1 MTTIKTFI
9 QRHPVLTYFALVFAI
24 SGGGVLIILGPGG
37 LPITA
42 ETFESIP
49 LLALMAYLAGP
60 TVAGIL
66 LTGLI
71 YGRAGLRE
79 FLARLLRWRV
89 DVRWYAVA
97 LLAAPL
103 LATAAPL
110 ALSLF
115 SREFLP
121 AIFTTDDL
129 AAPLLSGIAAGLMV
143 GLFEELG
150 WTGFAIPRMRQ
161 RYGVLTTGLVVGIL
175 WGAWHFPMFWAAD
188 SFSGVLPFAILLVR
202 LFSWLPA
209 YRVLM
214 VWVYDHTESLLVA
227 VLMHVSLTASLI
239 ITAPL
244 ALTGVTLLTSI
255 LVGAAMWWIIVAV
268 IMLANRGQIAR
279 PPLYQEMGAASR

>member
-1 MTTIKTFI
+1 MTTIQAFI
-9 QRHPVLTYFALVFAI
+9 KRRPVLSYFALVFAI

-49 LLALMAYLAGP
+49 LFALMAYLAGP
-60 TVAGIL
+60 AVAGIL
-66 LTGLI
+66 LTVLVS
-71 YGRAGLRE
+71 GRAGLRE

-89 DVRWYAVA
+89 GVRWYAVA
-97 LLAAPL
+97 LLTAPL

-161 RYGVLTTGLVVGIL
+161 RYGVVTTGLVVGIL
-175 WGAWHFPMFWAAD
+175 WGAWHFPMFWEAD

-214 VWVYDHTESLLVA
+214 VWVYDHTESVFVA

-244 ALTGVTLLTSI
+244 TLTGVTLLASI
-255 LVGAAMWWIIVAV
+255 LVGAAVWWIVVAAVAV
-268 IMLANRGQIAR
+268 ANGEITWRQ
-279 PPLYQEMGAASR
+279 PLRRRMA

>member
-1 MTTIKTFI
+1 MTTITAFLK
-9 QRHPVLTYFALVFAI
+9 RHSVLTYFVLTFTISWGGILIALTPVGFPI
-24 SGGGVLIILGPGG
+24 STEQV
-37 LPITA
+37 
-42 ETFESIP
+42 EFYM
-49 LLALMAYLAGP
+49 ALMANQAGP

-66 LTGLI
+66 LTSLI
-71 YGRAGLRE
+71 SGRAGLRE
-79 FLARLLRWRV
+79 LLARLLRWRV
-89 DVRWYAVA
+89 GVRWYAVA
-97 LLAAPL
+97 LLTAPL
-103 LATAAPL
+103 LATAVPL

-143 GLFEELG
+143 GLFEEFG

-161 RYGVLTTGLVVGIL
+161 RYGVLTTGLVVGVL
-175 WGAWHFPMFWAAD
+175 WGAWHFPMFWETD
-188 SFSGVLPFAILLVR
+188 SFSGVLPFAILVVR

-227 VLMHVSLTASLI
+227 VLMHVSLTASMI

-244 ALTGVTLLTSI
+244 ALAGASLLASI
-255 LVGAAMWWIIVAV
+255 LVGAAVWWIVVAA

>member
-1 MTTIKTFI
+1 MTTITAFLK
-9 QRHPVLTYFALVFAI
+9 RHSVLTYFVLTFTISWGGILIALTPVGFPI
-24 SGGGVLIILGPGG
+24 STEQV
-37 LPITA
+37 
-42 ETFESIP
+42 EFYM
-49 LLALMAYLAGP
+49 ALMANQAGP
-60 TVAGIL
+60 LLAGIL
-66 LTGLI
+66 LTSLI

-79 FLARLLRWRV
+79 FFARLLRWRV
-89 DVRWYAVA
+89 GARWYVVA
-97 LLAAPL
+97 LLTAPL
-103 LATAAPL
+103 LATAVPL

-143 GLFEELG
+143 GLFEEFG

-161 RYGVLTTGLVVGIL
+161 RYGVLTTGLVVGVL
-175 WGAWHFPMFWAAD
+175 WGAWHFPMFWETD
-188 SFSGVLPFAILLVR
+188 SFSGVLPFAILVVR

-227 VLMHVSLTASLI
+227 VLMHVSLTASMI

-244 ALTGVTLLTSI
+244 ALAGASLLASI
-255 LVGAAMWWIIVAV
+255 LVGAAVWWIVVAA